1 MIRWWVAAGSVVLVV
16 VGATGIAEWNRNG
29 APADVAPPAVTR
41 PVPRTTPSATGHQL
55 ASRSITLSHL
65 PTAGDHQPIQ
75 LSVPAE
81 QISGAVMAVG
91 TDPRTHLLRVPHST
105 SRIVWWSY
113 GALPGD
119 AHGSVVLAAH
129 VDYNGKLGLFFNLDR
144 VPIGAVVHVRLHDG
158 RSVAYRVDGRQH
170 VDKSQLHRLGIFTR
184 KGNPRLILITCGGS
198 FNAATKTYADNIV
211 VDAQPIG

>member
-1 MIRWWVAAGSVVLVV
+1 VLGAAG
-16 VGATGIAEWNRNG
+16 IAAWHRNG
-29 APADVAPPAVTR
+29 APKDVAPPAVTR
-41 PVPRTTPSATGHQL
+41 SVSRAAPSATSPPL
-55 ASRSITLSHL
+55 ANRSITVSHL
-65 PTAGDHQPIQ
+65 PSAGSRQPIQ

-113 GALPGD
+113 GAQPGD

-144 VPIGAVVHVRLHDG
+144 VPIGALVHVRLHDG
-158 RSVAYRVDGRQH
+158 RSISYRVDGRQH
-170 VDKSQLHRLGIFTR
+170 VDKSQLQHLGIFTR
-184 KGNPRLILITCGGS
+184 KGNSRLVLITCGGR
-198 FNAATKTYADNIV
+198 FDAATRTYADNIV
-211 VDAQPIG
+211 VEAQPIG